1 MLNAIVWA
9 KRIVMAAIL
18 ALSAAWL
25 VQAQEPLPRVSV
37 AIVLAADVS
46 GSIND
51 DRFKIQRDGYAAAM
65 RHWRVHQA
73 IDSTARRAIA
83 VTLVEWSGANEQR
96 VVVPWMVIASEEDG
110 DRFAA
115 LLGAAPRS
123 FSGSTAVAAALNF
136 VALQLNALPF
146 QADRLVVD
154 VSGDGIEN
162 SGGDVAAAR
171 EALVLAGATVNGI
184 AILGEQPP
192 NEQPLDDWYRENVA
206 GGPGGFVMIAHDFDV
221 FAYAMVGKLVREVAG
236 DGVVR

>member
-1 MLNAIVWA
+1 MSWL
-9 KRIVMAAIL
+9 KIL
-18 ALSAAWL
+18 ALAVLAL
-25 VQAQEPLPRVSV
+25 LKAPEEAYAQAPERVSV

-65 RHWRVHQA
+65 RHWRVLQA
-73 IDSTARRAIA
+73 IEGTARRSIA

-96 VVVPWMVIASEEDG
+96 VVVPWMIVATEEDG
-110 DRFAA
+110 ERFAA
-115 LLGAAPRS
+115 AVGAAPRS
-123 FSGSTAVAAALNF
+123 FNGSTAVAAALNF
-136 VALQLNALPF
+136 AALQLTALPF

-162 SGGDVAAAR
+162 TGGDVLAAR

-192 NEQPLDDWYRENVA
+192 NEQPLDAWYRENVV

-221 FAYAMVGKLVREVAG
+221 FAYALVSKLIREVAG
-236 DGVVR
+236 AAGPAG